1 MPAAMEQSAHK
12 NKTLATLLALL
23 LGMLGAHRF
32 YLNGIID
39 RWGWLHVA
47 SLPASAALLAVR
59 PDWPLLFFAAPLVLS
74 MLVASIETFV
84 IGLMPDEKWDE
95 RYNPRTDTPTDTRWP
110 VPVMMVSNLFYG
122 ATLLLSVIAR
132 AFDLWLTGGAYG

>member
-1 MPAAMEQSAHK
+1 MEATHK

-23 LGMLGAHRF
+23 LGMLGIHRF
-32 YLNGIID
+32 YLNGITD

-47 SLPASAALLAVR
+47 SLPASAALLSVR
-59 PDWPLLFFAAPLVLS
+59 PDWPLLLYAAPLVLS

-84 IGLMPDEKWDE
+84 LGLMPDEKWDE
-95 RYNPRTDTPTDTRWP
+95 RYNAASGQQSDSRWP
-110 VPVMMVSNLFYG
+110 VPFMMVLNLFYG
-122 ATLLLSVIAR
+122 ATLLLTVIAR

>member
-1 MPAAMEQSAHK
+1 MEQPARK

-39 RWGWLHVA
+39 RWGWLHVT

-84 IGLMPDEKWDE
+84 IGLMPDEKWYE
-95 RYNPRTDTPTDTRWP
+95 RYNPGTDTPTDTRWP
-110 VPVMMVSNLFYG
+110 VPLMMVINLFSG

>member
-1 MPAAMEQSAHK
+1 MEATHK

-23 LGMLGAHRF
+23 LGMLGIHRF
-32 YLNGIID
+32 YLNGITD

-47 SLPASAALLAVR
+47 SLPASAALLSVR
-59 PDWPLLFFAAPLVLS
+59 PDWPLLLYAAPLVLS

-84 IGLMPDEKWDE
+84 LGLMPDEKWDE
-95 RYNPRTDTPTDTRWP
+95 RYNATSGQQSDSRWP
-110 VPVMMVSNLFYG
+110 VPFMMVLNLFYG
-122 ATLLLSVIAR
+122 ATLLLTVIAR

>member
-1 MPAAMEQSAHK
+1 MEHSPHK

-23 LGMLGAHRF
+23 LGAVGAHRF
-32 YLNGIID
+32 YLNGIAD

-47 SLPASAALLAVR
+47 SVPVSAALLAAR
-59 PDWPLLFFAAPLVLS
+59 PDWPLLFFSAPLVVS
-74 MLVASIETFV
+74 MLVASIATFV

-95 RYNPRTDTPTDTRWP
+95 RYNPGTDTPTDTRWP
-110 VPVMMVSNLFYG
+110 VPVMMVTNLFYG
-122 ATLLLSVIAR
+122 ATLLLTVIAR

>member
-1 MPAAMEQSAHK
+1 MEPSPRK
-12 NKTLATLLALL
+12 NKTLATLIALI

-32 YLNGIID
+32 YLNGITD

-47 SLPASAALLAVR
+47 SLPASAALLSVR
-59 PDWPLLFFAAPLVLS
+59 PEWPLLFFAAPLVLS
-74 MLVASIETFV
+74 MVIASIETFV
-84 IGLMPDEKWDE
+84 IGLMPDDKWDE
-95 RYNPRTDTPTDTRWP
+95 RYNPGTDTPTDTRWP
-110 VPVMMVSNLFYG
+110 VPLMMVINLFSG

>member
-1 MPAAMEQSAHK
+1 M
-12 NKTLATLLALL
+12 T
-23 LGMLGAHRF
+23 
-32 YLNGIID
+32 
-39 RWGWLHVA
+39 

-95 RYNPRTDTPTDTRWP
+95 RYNPGTDTPTDTRWP
-110 VPVMMVSNLFYG
+110 VPLMMVINLFYG